1 MLKYHIKNID
11 IKNILNQIVSINDNA
26 ICLEIDKNKIEAKID
41 SLPNN
46 QQNQNEILKS
56 KSLVNDIDNQI
67 KDKFNQLKALD
78 AQLKQFEK
86 THY

>member
-1 MLKYHIKNID
+1 MAIPVK
-11 IKNILNQIVSINDNA
+11 LNVFEGPLD
-26 ICLEIDKNKIEAKID
+26 LLLHLIDKNKIEAKID

-46 QQNQNEILKS
+46 QQNQNEILES